1 MIFWNILFYLCIATL
16 VASLFMT
23 IVCNP
28 NAPDGSWQARL
39 YAFIYEHD
47 DYVLWKYVNAQGRE
61 KDIKLKEVHKWQDG
75 EVPQVTYYFTLPI
88 PDYKSLKI
96 RSKSGWKKLVE
107 WWDKGNE
114 PELTLIL
121 WESNGLEDTH
131 TSIHAG
137 GYCLASHFMMEES
150 KELAETLHDKI
161 YNEEIDYQS

>member
-1 MIFWNILFYLCIATL
+1 MIWNILLCLCIAAT
-16 VASLFMT
+16 VVSVFMT
-23 IVCNP
+23 IICNP
-28 NAPDGSWQARL
+28 AAPAGSWQNRL
-39 YAFIYEHD
+39 YVYIYEHD

-61 KDIKLKEVHKWQDG
+61 KDIKFKEVHKWQDG
-75 EVPQVTYYFTLPI
+75 EMPHATYYFTLPI

-96 RSKSGWKKLVE
+96 RNKREWEQLVK

-121 WESNGLEDTH
+121 WDSNGPEDAH

-137 GYCLASHFMMEES
+137 GYCLASHFVWEES
-150 KELAETLHDKI
+150 RELAETLLDKI

>member
-1 MIFWNILFYLCIATL
+1 MIWNILFYLCIAAAIVT
-16 VASLFMT
+16 LFMA
-23 IVCNP
+23 IVCYP
-28 NAPDGSWQARL
+28 NAPKGSWRRRI
-39 YAFIYEHD
+39 YVFIYEHD

-61 KDIKLKEVHKWQDG
+61 KDIKFKEAYKRQDG
-75 EVPQVTYYFTLPI
+75 EVPHATYYFTLPI

-96 RSKSGWKKLVE
+96 RSKWQWKKLVE

-121 WESNGLEDTH
+121 WDSNVPENTH

-137 GYCLASHFMMEES
+137 GYCLASHFVWEES
-150 KELAETLHDKI
+150 RELAETLHDKI